1 MKQDSDATHST
12 IEIGQKTLTFL
23 RHLPNFVR
31 LYWRLFRDARVSLMA
46 KGVLVAAVAYILLPL
61 DLVPD
66 LIPMLGQ
73 LDDIAVLIGACKL
86 FVHLCPAQVVEEH
99 VRRIARG
106 A

>member
-1 MKQDSDATHST
+1 MKDATYAT
-12 IEIGQKTLTFL
+12 IEIGQKTLTIL

-31 LYWRLFRDARVSLMA
+31 LYWRLFRDPRVSLLA
-46 KGVLVAAVAYILLPL
+46 KGVLIAAAAYLALPV

-66 LIPMLGQ
+66 LVPVLGQ

-86 FVHLCPAQVVEEH
+86 FIQLCPSAVVEEH

-106 A
+106 G

>member
-1 MKQDSDATHST
+1 MKDATYST

-31 LYWRLFRDARVSLMA
+31 LYWRLFRDPRVSLLA
-46 KGVLVAAVAYILLPL
+46 KGVLIAAATYLALPV

-66 LIPMLGQ
+66 LVPVLGQ
-73 LDDIAVLIGACKL
+73 LDDIAVLIGACKV
-86 FVHLCPAQVVEEH
+86 FIQLCPPDVVEEH

-106 A
+106 G